1 MGMGMVK
8 GVGETY
14 DEQHEVFQNGLKMAV
29 AWDSN
34 SAVDEGTDESPDES
48 RNGLRVV
55 CHELQTESQ
64 AIDIGAIVCDDAES
78 ENDEAELTEA
88 AERGEE
94 HGCEEAADAGLVV
107 AVGVVLVV
115 DCGGCDGETEHF
127 GES

>member
-1 MGMGMVK
+1 
-8 GVGETY
+8 
-14 DEQHEVFQNGLKMAV
+14 MAV
-29 AWDSN
+29 SWDSD
-34 SAVDEGTDESPDES
+34 SAIDKGTDKCPDEA

-55 CHELQTESQ
+55 CHELQTERQ
-64 AIDIGAIVCDDAES
+64 AVDIGAVVCNDAEG
-78 ENDEAELTEA
+78 EDDEAELTEA
-88 AERGEE
+88 AERGEK